1 MYLKCTCILKEN
13 SGEWMK
19 SFIILAKCT
28 KILKRAFKDEQK
40 KAVGNCVAWEKNVVL
55 NRSFA
60 FASS

>member
-1 MYLKCTCILKEN
+1 
-13 SGEWMK
+13 MK